1 MNSNGQQAASALE
14 NDLVGLKR
22 ASRKIV
28 HLSNEE
34 KNLILKEFAKRL
46 SETQEEILRANGL
59 DLKAFDLDDSR
70 PVSFRDRLLLTKE
83 RIEKMAEAVLAVA
96 RLPDPVGEIVETKT
110 LSSGLKARRV
120 RSPLGTLLIIFEARP
135 NVISE
140 VFSLAFKSGNA
151 VALRGGSESQNTSAV
166 IYELIDK
173 VLSDHL
179 PLSSMSETL
188 STNRPS
194 PFLGIQDYDRAL
206 VGRLLKRSDLFDVCI
221 PRGGDELI
229 KRVVSES
236 KMPVIKNDRGLCH
249 LYVHESADLNMAVE
263 IAVNAKTSRPSVCNA
278 IETLIVD
285 RKIAREFYSV
295 AIPKLF
301 AKGVSFFG
309 CEDSLKIL
317 KNEPNSIA
325 KSDGIESPWAQAIQ
339 LARDEDFDT
348 EYLDLK
354 LNLKIVENIDLAIHH
369 IEVHGSNHSETIV
382 TKDEAAARKFQNV
395 VDSACVYWNAST
407 RFTDGFE
414 FGLGGEIGISTQKL
428 HVRGPVGLRELTST
442 RWLIDGQG
450 HVRS

>member
-1 MNSNGQQAASALE
+1 MSVHGKSPASAFE
-14 NDLVGLKR
+14 TELVGLKR

-28 HLSNEE
+28 HLTNDDKNRILKKFAARLLEE
-34 KNLILKEFAKRL
+34 KSGVL
-46 SETQEEILRANGL
+46 QANAL
-59 DLKAFDLDDSR
+59 DLKAFDLDNSR
-70 PVSFRDRLLLTKE
+70 PASFRDRLLLTSE
-83 RIEKMAEAVLAVA
+83 RIDKMAEAVLAVA
-96 RLPDPVGEIVETKT
+96 ELPDPVGEVVETKV

-140 VFSLAFKSGNA
+140 VFSLAIKSGNA
-151 VALRGGSESQNTSAV
+151 VALRGGSESQNTSA
-166 IYELIDK
+166 YLYKMIDK
-173 VLSDHL
+173 VLLDSL
-179 PLSSMSETL
+179 PMTSLGETL
-188 STNRPS
+188 STKKPS

-206 VGRLLKRSDLFDVCI
+206 VGRLLQRSDLFDVCI

-229 KRVVSES
+229 KRVVNES

-249 LYVHESADLNMAVE
+249 LYVHENADLNMAVE

-285 RKIAREFYSV
+285 RKIAREFYALAV
-295 AIPKLF
+295 PKLF
-301 AKGVSFFG
+301 AKGVSFYG

-317 KNEPNSIA
+317 KNDPNSIA
-325 KSDGIESPWAQAIQ
+325 KSDGVESPWAQSVN
-339 LARDEDFDT
+339 LARDVDFDT

-369 IEVHGSNHSETIV
+369 IEVHSSNHSETIV
-382 TKDEAAARKFQNV
+382 TRDEAAARKFQNV

-450 HVRS
+450 QVRT